1 MPLVSY
7 IKDVLTEIKVQVL
20 ITCGNNMNVKIIHK
34 VIPKTI
40 ELKKLTVI
48 VFVVGIATSA
58 ISL

>member
-20 ITCGNNMNVKIIHK
+20 ITCRNNMNVKIIHK
-34 VIPKTI
+34 VTPKTI